1 MFDFSHTGSSIHLPQ
16 CSSHFFRSLGCA
28 EADDVLRKCERVL
41 EVLDQ
46 LDEQLFLDW
55 TEGLEEI
62 CETHLKEPLL
72 TLDSDTG
79 LFQVNFSPAVSTEAT
94 QSPRKIPNTSVRVK
108 RVQFAPEHNI
118 AAAFNTFIIAR
129 PPPFNNFLFTVDIS
143 AEGSEVSEH
152 AETPEYSQSS
162 SPSVLQTGETVRGG

>member
-1 MFDFSHTGSSIHLPQ
+1 MSELSHAALSIHSPQ
-16 CSSHFFRSLGCA
+16 CSSHLFRSLGCA

-79 LFQVNFSPAVSTEAT
+79 LFQVNFSPAVSTEGT
-94 QSPRKIPNTSVRVK
+94 LSPRKIPNRLL
-108 RVQFAPEHNI
+108 H
-118 AAAFNTFIIAR
+118 
-129 PPPFNNFLFTVDIS
+129 LVDFQ
-143 AEGSEVSEH
+143 
-152 AETPEYSQSS
+152 ETK
-162 SPSVLQTGETVRGG
+162 